1 MNDQVQEM
9 LFNQLKCA
17 CDNLTSS
24 IQNRAPKNV
33 LLEQLNESYDLLKKK
48 VEYVRNAITYDLD
61 Q

>member
-24 IQNRAPKNV
+24 IQNRAPKNI
-33 LLEQLNESYDLLKKK
+33 LIEQLDEAYETLKKK
-48 VEYVRNAITYDLD
+48 VEHVRTAIMYDGE
-61 Q
+61 

>member
-9 LFNQLKCA
+9 LFNQLRCA

-33 LLEQLNESYDLLKKK
+33 LIEQLDEAYETLKKK
-48 VEYVRNAITYDLD
+48 VEHVRTAIMYDGE
-61 Q
+61 

>member
-24 IQNRAPKNV
+24 IQNRAPKNI
-33 LLEQLNESYDLLKKK
+33 LIEQLDEAYETLKKK
-48 VEYVRNAITYDLD
+48 VEHVRTAIIYDGE
-61 Q
+61 

>member
-24 IQNRAPKNV
+24 IQNRAPKTV
-33 LLEQLNESYDLLKKK
+33 LLEQLDDAYEILKKK
-48 VEYVRNAITYDLD
+48 VEYVRTTIMYDGE
-61 Q
+61 